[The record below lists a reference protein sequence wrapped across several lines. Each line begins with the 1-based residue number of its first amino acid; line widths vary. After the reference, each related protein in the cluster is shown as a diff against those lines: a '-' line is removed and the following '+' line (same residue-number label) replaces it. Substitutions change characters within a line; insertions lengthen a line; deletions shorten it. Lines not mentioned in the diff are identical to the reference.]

1 MTGARGVGARHVTVA
16 CCQLAPVFGDVW
28 RRHTACW
35 SPAGSAEDG
44 GAGTLHNSA
53 VLVDGSGA
61 LAPKT

>member
-1 MTGARGVGARHVTVA
+1 MLVA
-16 CCQLAPVFGDVW
+16 GGF
-28 RRHTACW
+28 
-35 SPAGSAEDG
+35 AEDG